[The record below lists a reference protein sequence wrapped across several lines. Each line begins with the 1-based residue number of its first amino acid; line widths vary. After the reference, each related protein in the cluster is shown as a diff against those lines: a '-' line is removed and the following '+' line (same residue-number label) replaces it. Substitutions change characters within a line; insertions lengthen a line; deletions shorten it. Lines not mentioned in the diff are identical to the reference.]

1 LFCNSFRTT
10 LKLKCVK
17 KDIKVVEKVRLG
29 DDLNVD
35 QKQKQHTISELLST
49 LRQFKGITR
58 KSALGELLPILGENV
73 YDDAGVLEIG
83 SVKVVVSADGIVEDL
98 VRDDPWLAGFYSV
111 VVNVND
117 VVAKGARPLGYAHVL
132 SSSSPSVRRQI
143 VNGIKHG
150 IDKYGLKFLKGH
162 THPDASYDAVD
173 AAVVG
178 VAQNIVSSA
187 TAKPNDHILVVI
199 DLDGNFGSKSWV
211 KTFDSVLFKTKK
223 QEQTRLEAVIQL
235 AEKKLVHACRDISG
249 PGAVGTIAML
259 CESSRVGA
267 TINLDAIP
275 KPENLELEDWLM
287 TYPSTG
293 FVLTTNRPKEC
304 IELLRSRELTAN
316 VVGTILKTKTI
327 KILYQGQAERFM
339 NLEKESIFGL
349 KEESLAKIKVN
360 ETHVKELTQEHAPQI
375 EVLLKKVWS
384 TAYEYPEEWR
394 KARILTK
401 EQVLN
406 EMSAGFYYF
415 GVIINDK
422 LVGVYKAIVADDG
435 LLGEHQSVDPVYKGL
450 GLATAMYHQFI
461 RFAKENNCKKVYVN
475 TLVNQAASIKILKKM
490 KFRKRGQ
497 EYEQAKSMK
506 VQTYEKDV

>member
-1 LFCNSFRTT
+1 
-10 LKLKCVK
+10 LKPKCVK
-17 KDIKVVEKVRLG
+17 KDIKVIEKVRLG
-29 DDLNVD
+29 DDLNLD
-35 QKQKQHTISELLST
+35 QEQNQPTISELLSA

-58 KSALGELLPILGENV
+58 KSALGELLPIVGENV

-83 SVKVVVSADGIVEDL
+83 DVKVVVSTDGIVEGL

-143 VNGIKHG
+143 INGIKHG

-162 THPDASYDAVD
+162 THPDTSYDAVD
-173 AAVVG
+173 AAVIG
-178 VAQNIVSSA
+178 VAHNILSSA
-187 TAKPNDHILVVI
+187 TAKPKGSLIVTI
-199 DLDGNFGSKSWV
+199 DLDGNFGLKSWV
-211 KTFDSVLFKTKK
+211 KTFDSIHLKTREQVL
-223 QEQTRLEAVIQL
+223 TRLEAIIHI
-235 AEKKLVHACRDISG
+235 AEKKLAHACRDISG
-249 PGAVGTIAML
+249 PGVVGTIGML

-275 KPENLELEDWLM
+275 KPENLELEDWLI

-293 FVLTTNRPKEC
+293 FVLTTDRPKEC

-327 KILYQGQAERFM
+327 QIFCQGQVETFM

-360 ETHVKELTQEHAPQI
+360 ENHVKELTKEHAPQI
-375 EVLLKKVWS
+375 EVLFKKVWS

-394 KARILTK
+394 KARILSK
-401 EQVLN
+401 EQILN
-406 EMSAGFYYF
+406 EMNVGYHFF

-422 LVGVYKAIVADDG
+422 LAGVYKAFVTNDG
-435 LLGEHQSVDPVYKGL
+435 LFGEHQSVDPDYKGL

-461 RFAKENNCKKVYVN
+461 RFARENNCKKVYVN

-490 KFRKRGQ
+490 GFRNRGQ
-497 EYEQAKSMK
+497 EYEQAKGMK
-506 VQTYEKDV
+506 VQTYETDV